1 MAAIDASP
9 KIPPSIQGV
18 VILVGFIACIYGLI
32 VAQSLLV
39 PLVFAAIIAILFSPV
54 VDFLVRLK
62 LNHIVSILITIVVAL
77 LILIGLTMAII
88 HQISLL
94 SDSWPI
100 LVKNTTVLLNQ
111 GIGEVATKINVNPEK
126 IHEWLQEAQEELV
139 SLQGATLSN
148 TLLSV
153 GSTLTLFFLLPV
165 YVFLFLLYKP
175 RLMDFLYQ
183 LSGKERNAQAKIVI
197 GQTKQL
203 VQQYLV
209 GIIIETLLI
218 AVLNIAV
225 LLILGIPYAVL
236 LGVLAALLNLIPY
249 IGGIVG
255 VGIPMAVA
263 MATQTSAWYAV
274 YVLIG
279 LYIVQLID
287 NNYIVPKIVASKV
300 KINALVSIFG
310 VLVGNAI
317 WGIPGMF
324 LALPMLAIVK
334 LTCDNIESLKPV
346 GYLLGDSPQPIKILK
361 GLYKKSKV
369 PD

>member
-1 MAAIDASP
+1 MEASRN
-9 KIPPSIQGV
+9 IPPSIQGV
-18 VILVGFIACIYGLI
+18 IILVGCIALIYVMI

-62 LNHIVSILITIVVAL
+62 LNRIVSILITLVVAL
-77 LILIGLTMAII
+77 SILIGLTMAII

-111 GIGEVATKINVNPEK
+111 AIGEVALRINVNPAK
-126 IHEWLQEAQEELV
+126 IDQWLLETQTELI
-139 SLQGATLSN
+139 SIQRAALGS
-148 TLLSV
+148 TLLTV
-153 GSTLTLFFLLPV
+153 GNTLTLFFLLPV
-165 YVFLFLLYKP
+165 YVFLFLLYKT
-175 RLMDFLYQ
+175 RLVDFIYQ
-183 LSGKERNAQAKIVI
+183 LTGKARNAQVKTVI
-197 GQTKQL
+197 GQSKQL
-203 VQQYLV
+203 IQQYLI
-209 GIIIETLLI
+209 GLLI
-218 AVLNIAV
+218 EIVLVGVLNVAV
-225 LLILGIPYAVL
+225 LLILGIPYAIL
-236 LGVLAALLNLIPY
+236 LGVVAALLNLIPY
-249 IGGIVG
+249 LGGIFG

-263 MATQTSAWYAV
+263 MATQSSAWYAV

-300 KINALVSIFG
+300 KINALVSIVG

-324 LALPMLAIVK
+324 LALPLLAIVK
-334 LTCDNIESLKPV
+334 LTCDNIESLKPW
-346 GYLLGDSPQPIKILK
+346 GYLLGDGPIALHKK
-361 GLYKKSKV
+361 LYLSHNLNQQK
-369 PD
+369 

>member
-1 MAAIDASP
+1 MAPINADHR
-9 KIPPSIQGV
+9 IPLSIKGV
-18 VILVGFIACIYGLI
+18 VILLGFIALIFVLI

-39 PLVFAAIIAILFSPV
+39 PLVFAGIIAILFSPV
-54 VDFLVRLK
+54 VDLMERLK
-62 LNHIVSILITIVVAL
+62 LNRIVSILLTIVVSL
-77 LILIGLTMAII
+77 SILIGLTMAII

-94 SDSWPI
+94 SDSWPL
-100 LVKNTTVLLNQ
+100 LVKNTTVLINQ
-111 GIGEVATKINVNPEK
+111 AIGEVSTRINVNPDK
-126 IHEWLQEAQEELV
+126 IHQWLLETQNELIGIQRAALG
-139 SLQGATLSN
+139 S
-148 TLLSV
+148 TLLTV

-165 YVFLFLLYKP
+165 YIFLFLLYKP
-175 RLMDFLYQ
+175 RLMGFLYQ
-183 LSGKERNAQAKIVI
+183 LSGKARNAQAKKVI
-197 GQTKQL
+197 SQTKRL
-203 VQQYLV
+203 IQQYLV
-209 GIIIETLLI
+209 GLLIETVLVG
-218 AVLNIAV
+218 VLNVAV

-249 IGGIVG
+249 LGGIVG

-263 MATQTSAWYAV
+263 MATQSSAWYAV

-279 LYIVQLID
+279 MYIVQLID

-334 LTCDNIESLKPV
+334 LTCDNIESLEPW
-346 GYLLGDSPQPIKILK
+346 GFLLGDTPQRKKKGARLIL
-361 GLYKKSKV
+361 SH
-369 PD
+369 